1 MTRESTFQT
10 KIIKYLE
17 SQGAYVLKY
26 NASGISKTGVPDLI
40 ACVNGVFVAIEVK
53 APNGVVSKLQ
63 EYNLKQIHNAGGVGL
78 ILYPKGFDE
87 FKKIVTKIFD
97 EGGQNGKKVI

>member
-1 MTRESTFQT
+1 MAQESKFQT

-17 SQGAYVLKY
+17 TRGAYVIKY

-53 APNGVVSKLQ
+53 APKGIVSKLQ
-63 EYNLKQIHNAGGVGL
+63 EYNLKQIHKAGGIGL
-78 ILYPKGFDE
+78 ILYPNGFEE
-87 FKKIVTKIFD
+87 FTKII
-97 EGGQNGKKVI
+97 ENIK

>member
-1 MTRESTFQT
+1 MAQESKFQT

-17 SQGAYVLKY
+17 RQGVYVIKY

-40 ACVNGVFVAIEVK
+40 ACVNGVFIGIEVK

-63 EYNLKQIHNAGGVGL
+63 EYNLKQIHMAGGVGL
-78 ILYPKGFDE
+78 ILYPNE
-87 FKKIVTKIFD
+87 FEKFKEIIENILRKTK
-97 EGGQNGKKVI
+97 